1 MGISF
6 YNTLEDNKTAFE
18 FEEFD
23 LPLLKKSLKHK
34 PFLRS
39 FMASSLFCMCD
50 DSRALDNFGV
60 CGGMPVK
67 LHAFYCKD
75 CTVKL

>member
-50 DSRALDNFGV
+50 DSRAFDKFGV
-60 CGGMPVK
+60 CGGMHVQS
-67 LHAFYCKD
+67 LAFYYKD
-75 CTVKL
+75 CIMRL